1 MAGAEDTGENSL
13 YAEWRCKRCGVCC
26 GATDGHPCE
35 HLKSD
40 GDGKYRCEIYENH
53 LGPHK
58 TIDGYSFRCVTIKR
72 IIETVGGYSECAY
85 VQEYMRRAGKKSP

>member
-1 MAGAEDTGENSL
+1 MDDDL

-35 HLKSD
+35 HLRSN
-40 GDGKYRCEIYENH
+40 GDGKHCCEIYDRRF
-53 LGPHK
+53 GQHK

-72 IIETVGGYSECAY
+72 IIETMGGYSECAY
-85 VQEYMRRAGKKSP
+85 VQEYLRRTGKLPQ